1 MLNNLVVREWGRII
15 RASHNAQNSFD
26 QIEVN
31 NQAWLFLSKI
41 AQSTDKAHR
50 YLSFVN
56 GHTLKVHGFVGVI
69 ATPDGV
75 QIEILPKHNTILEE
89 PGLADSRK
97 LLLKMLAAAKVLPF
111 IESTDAL
118 LEKLKQP
125 LPEVLISRFLQAL
138 TQVVRQGIRKD
149 YIRVEA
155 QERFL
160 KGQLQTARQ
169 LRQSPAK
176 QTQFCIE
183 YDVFSDDRAENRL
196 IHSALIL
203 VSKWSQYLPNQK
215 LARELRFAFDEVPVS
230 DRVTQDLKLWRTSRD
245 MHYYQSLL
253 PWLKLILSQYSP
265 FTTANQHSGISFLL
279 PMDKLFESYVAH
291 QIQANLPVGY
301 RLKTQMSANYL
312 ATQNERSVFQLKPD
326 LAIYRD
332 DKLIA
337 ILDTK
342 WKLINQNKTYE
353 NGSSDAKSGISQAD
367 MYQLFAYGYKVLC
380 GAGKLLLIYPKC
392 TTFSE
397 PLTKFQFS
405 GELNLQVVPFD
416 LEQADDNQAW
426 LSSILECELE

>member
-1 MLNNLVVREWGRII
+1 MINNLVMCEWGRII
-15 RASHNAQNSFD
+15 RAQQNSQNSFN

-41 AQSTDKAHR
+41 AQSSDKAHR
-50 YLSFVN
+50 YLSFIN

-75 QIEILPKHNTILEE
+75 QIEILPKHKPILEE
-89 PGLADSRK
+89 PGLVDSRK

-125 LPEVLISRFLQAL
+125 LPEVLINRFLQAL
-138 TQVVRQGIRKD
+138 AQVVRQGIRKD

-215 LARELRFAFDEVPVS
+215 LARELRFAFDEVPIS
-230 DRVTQDLKLWRTSRD
+230 HHIMQDFKAWRTSRD
-245 MHYYQSLL
+245 MHYYQPLL

-265 FTTANQHSGISFLL
+265 FSTANQHSGISFLL
-279 PMDKLFESYVAH
+279 PMDKLFEAYVAH
-291 QIQANLPVGY
+291 HIQRNLPIGY
-301 RLKTQMSANYL
+301 NLKTQMSRNYL
-312 ATQNERSVFQLKPD
+312 ATQGGKQVFQLRPD
-326 LAIYRD
+326 LVLYRD
-332 DKLIA
+332 KSPIA

-342 WKLINQNKTYE
+342 WKLINQSQTYE
-353 NGSSDAKSGISQAD
+353 NGSEDAKSGIAQSD
-367 MYQLFAYGYKVLC
+367 MYQLFAYGHKVLK
-380 GAGKLLLIYPKC
+380 GQGRLVLIYPCCATFNQPLDMFK
-392 TTFSE
+392 FSE
-397 PLTKFQFS
+397 TIS
-405 GELNLQVVPFD
+405 LQVLPFD
-416 LEQADDNQAW
+416 LENEENNQAW
-426 LSSILECELE
+426 LSSILE